1 MWIVD
6 DMRLATCSVLVA
18 LASVVMACSG
28 VPGEEPG
35 DETSD
40 ALESGTLTIRPDQ
53 VVAPSF
59 EGFGTQYNQNLFAT
73 ISEPDGVTPARLG
86 TLEKKL
92 GALSSGYV
100 RIFFDA
106 GAPKDEQDSFLRTV
120 ALAQKLGA
128 RVNVTYWHGPYKNV
142 PAQMKVFADALQGVL
157 ASPGA
162 VDVTLQNEVNTT
174 PCVTQEVY
182 ASLYV
187 ALDGE
192 LRARALRSRVRFI
205 GGDLLRGGVSADE
218 PEAFQSRVD
227 KCVKACGWTPAQ
239 CADKAQADGSTE
251 EAWLADFAS
260 RTVQGVPGATYLSDM
275 FEGYSAHVY
284 WNYWDRNKMTARL
297 DGLQKAID
305 ALPARARRPLYITEF
320 GAKGDYTKVLSPGV
334 YDGARPAKDAD
345 GHTFL
350 ASEGYPIADT
360 AIEGFQ
366 TGRFAVEALKRGV
379 VAALRWDAFDAHYQ
393 TAPAGDFSMLE
404 KASTEWAPT
413 PSFPVM
419 QLLGEAA
426 PRGWKVVG
434 VDGDD
439 RAGLVAAALAGGASE
454 RSLFVVNDTAAV
466 QKLVMR
472 GFAKDAT
479 VRVLQWMRSDGTART
494 VRTVKTGSLGG
505 VTVDVPMHAVVAV
518 TSLKG

>member
-1 MWIVD
+1 
-6 DMRLATCSVLVA
+6 MRLATCSALAA
-18 LASVVMACSG
+18 LASVIVACSG
-28 VPGEEPG
+28 VPDEALG

-40 ALESGTLTIRPDQ
+40 ALESGTLTIRADQ

-73 ISEPDGVTPARLG
+73 ISQQDGVTPARLE

-92 GALSSGYV
+92 GALSAGYV

-128 RVNVTYWHGPYKNV
+128 HVNVTYWHGPYKDV

-157 ASPGA
+157 ASPGS
-162 VDVTLQNEVNTT
+162 VDVTIQNEVNTT
-174 PCVTQEVY
+174 PCVTQDVY

-192 LRARALRSRVRFI
+192 LRGRSLRSRVRFI
-205 GGDLLRGGVSADE
+205 GGDLLRGGVSSDE

-227 KCVKACGWTPAQ
+227 KCVKGCGWTPAQ
-239 CADKAQADGSTE
+239 CADKAQSDGSTQ

-260 RTVQGVPGATYLSDM
+260 RTVQGVPGATYVSDM

-305 ALPARARRPLYITEF
+305 ALPARARKPLYITEF
-320 GAKGDYTKVLSPGV
+320 GAKGDYSKVASPGV
-334 YDGARPAKDAD
+334 YDGTRPATDAD

-393 TAPAGDFSMLE
+393 TAPMGDFSMLK
-404 KASTEWAPT
+404 KASTEWTAT
-413 PSFPVM
+413 PSFPMM
-419 QLLGEAA
+419 QLLDEAA

-434 VDGDD
+434 VDGDQ
-439 RAGLVAAALAGGASE
+439 RVGLVAAALADGGSG

-479 VRVLQWMRSDGTART
+479 LRVLQWTRADGTTRT
-494 VRTVKTGSLGG
+494 VRTMKSGALGG
-505 VTVDVPMHAVVAV
+505 VTVDVPMHAVVVV

>member
-1 MWIVD
+1 MWMVG
-6 DMRLATCSVLVA
+6 DMRPRHLLPPWSPC
-18 LASVVMACSG
+18 ASVVVAYRG
-28 VPGEEPG
+28 IPDEALG

-40 ALESGTLTIRPDQ
+40 ALSGDPDLPRRQ
-53 VVAPSF
+53 VLAPSF
-59 EGFGTQYNQNLFAT
+59 EGFGPRYNQNLFAT
-73 ISEPDGVTPARLG
+73 ISQAERRDAGADRD
-86 TLEKKL
+86 LEKKL
-92 GALSSGYV
+92 GALS
-100 RIFFDA
+100 A
-106 GAPKDEQDSFLRTV
+106 GSCRSSSTRASRRTSESSFLHTV
-120 ALAQKLGA
+120 SLAQKLGA

-157 ASPGA
+157 ASPGPI
-162 VDVTLQNEVNTT
+162 DVTIQNEVNTT

-192 LRARALRSRVRFI
+192 LRARSLRSRVRFI
-205 GGDLLRGGVSADE
+205 GGDLLRGGVSSDE

-227 KCVKACGWTPAQ
+227 ACVKACGWTRIQ
-239 CADKAQADGSTE
+239 CADKAQADGSTQ

-260 RTVQGVPGATYLSDM
+260 RTVQGVPGATYLADM

-284 WNYWDRNKMTARL
+284 WSYWDRNKMVARL

-305 ALPARARRPLYITEF
+305 ALPARARKPLYITEF
-320 GAKGDYTKVLSPGV
+320 GAKGDYTRVLSPGV

-393 TAPAGDFSMLE
+393 TAPAGDFSMLK

-419 QLLGEAA
+419 QLLGGAA

-439 RAGLVAAALAGGASE
+439 RAGLVAAALASGGSE

-518 TSLKG
+518 TSSKG